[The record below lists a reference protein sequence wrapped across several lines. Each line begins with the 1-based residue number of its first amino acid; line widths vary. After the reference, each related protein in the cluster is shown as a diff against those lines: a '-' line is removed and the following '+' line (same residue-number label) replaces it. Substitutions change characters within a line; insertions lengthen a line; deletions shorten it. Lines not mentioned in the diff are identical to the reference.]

1 MRLINNEADP
11 QLVGVIEDHY
21 ELQAVEKQVKNLN
34 QDLIDSG
41 FNQYPSHISSPCLGL
56 KNLDDFNGSRFADLD
71 DLFLCV

>member
-41 FNQYPSHISSPCLGL
+41 FNQYQYKVRTKGN
-56 KNLDDFNGSRFADLD
+56 KVYVEKEG
-71 DLFLCV
+71 V